1 MRPAQNGSSDEWIA
15 SGRSDPSR
23 GRFRSTIC
31 IGLRMEVKGG
41 CGDSDGVKKQ
51 KMKSVVI
58 EGTEF

>member
-1 MRPAQNGSSDEWIA
+1 MYPARNGSPDEWTA
-15 SGRSDPSR
+15 SGRSDAGR

-31 IGLRMEVKGG
+31 MGLRMEVKGG